1 MKRSREPEEARPEE
15 LAPTVR
21 SSIDDDHGGMT
32 QTTGDGD
39 AVPPAAKIVDLDL
52 SDSDSR
58 DIQMRCSLPPHREP
72 RVFPTYDAYE
82 AHYRDQHT
90 NRCVAC
96 RKNFPSAH
104 LLGLHI
110 EETHDAF
117 VQAKRE
123 RGDRTVSSRYAI
135 SLYPVNLTPLRSTH
149 ASSKAATENA
159 ARRRSGRCT

>member
-1 MKRSREPEEARPEE
+1 MKRSREPEEAAPEE
-15 LAPTVR
+15 LEPTAR
-21 SSIDDDHGGMT
+21 SSSSVEDHGGVN
-32 QTTGDGD
+32 QTTSSDGD
-39 AVPPAAKIVDLDL
+39 TLQPAAKIADLDL
-52 SDSDSR
+52 SDNDDRRR

-72 RVFPTYDAYE
+72 QVFETYAAYE

-123 RGDRTVSSRYAI
+123 KGERTVSSTSQMPSPQAVELI
-135 SLYPVNLTPLRSTH
+135 
-149 ASSKAATENA
+149 
-159 ARRRSGRCT
+159 